1 MKAYLEII
9 NVSKSFG
16 NFIALKDV
24 NLLVNKG
31 EFVCLIGH
39 SGCGKSTLL
48 SMVAGL
54 LEPTTGSIVLDNKEI
69 SSPGP
74 DRAVVFQ
81 NYSLLPWLSIWDNVM
96 VAVKSVLK
104 GLSKK
109 EVEERVKHYLSL
121 VGVYEHRHKK
131 PDQISGGMKQRV
143 AIARALAVEPKVLL
157 LDEPFGALDALTKT
171 VLQDELLRIWEEN
184 KLTCLM
190 VTHDIEEAVYLSDKV
205 VVLSNGPAA
214 TIYDIVEVKIPR
226 PRLRSEIVKLP
237 EYIETKEK
245 LIYYLTS
252 VLRKTA

>member
-109 EVEERVKHYLSL
+109 EIEERVKHYLSL

-226 PRLRSEIVKLP
+226 LRLRSEIVKLR

>member
-16 NFIALKDV
+16 NFIALKDI

-69 SSPGP
+69 SSSGP

-109 EVEERVKHYLSL
+109 EIEERVKHYLSL

-237 EYIETKEK
+237 EYI
-245 LIYYLTS
+245 
-252 VLRKTA
+252 

>member
-1 MKAYLEII
+1 MRAYLEIF

-16 NFIALKDV
+16 SYTVLKDI
-24 NLLVNKG
+24 NLLINKG
-31 EFVCLIGH
+31 EFISLIGH

-48 SMVAGL
+48 SIVAGL
-54 LEPTTGSIVLDNKEI
+54 TEPTTGSVILDGKEVV
-69 SSPGP
+69 SPGP

-81 NYSLLPWLSIWDNVM
+81 NYSLLPWLSVWDNVM

-109 EVEERVKHYLSL
+109 EMEERVKHYLNL

-131 PDQISGGMKQRV
+131 PSQISGGMKQRV

-157 LDEPFGALDALTKT
+157 LDEPFGALDALTKAI
-171 VLQDELLRIWEEN
+171 LQDELLRIWEES
-184 KLTCLM
+184 KLTCIM
-190 VTHDIEEAVYLSDKV
+190 VTHDIEEALYLSDKV
-205 VVLSNGPAA
+205 VVLSNGPSAKVF
-214 TIYDIVEVKIPR
+214 DVVEVNILR
-226 PRLRSEIVKLP
+226 PQVRAEIVKLR

-245 LIYYLTS
+245 LLYYLTT

>member
-109 EVEERVKHYLSL
+109 EIEERVKHYLSL

>member
-16 NFIALKDV
+16 NFIALKDI

-109 EVEERVKHYLSL
+109 EIEERVKHYLSL

>member
-16 NFIALKDV
+16 NFMALKDV

-109 EVEERVKHYLSL
+109 EIEERVKHYLSL

>member
-1 MKAYLEII
+1 
-9 NVSKSFG
+9 
-16 NFIALKDV
+16 
-24 NLLVNKG
+24 
-31 EFVCLIGH
+31 
-39 SGCGKSTLL
+39 
-48 SMVAGL
+48 MVAGL

-109 EVEERVKHYLSL
+109 EIEERVKHYLSL

>member
-109 EVEERVKHYLSL
+109 EIEERVKHYLSL

-226 PRLRSEIVKLP
+226 PRIRSEIVKLP

>member
-16 NFIALKDV
+16 NFIALKDI

-109 EVEERVKHYLSL
+109 EIEERVKHYLSL

-226 PRLRSEIVKLP
+226 PRLRSEIVKFP